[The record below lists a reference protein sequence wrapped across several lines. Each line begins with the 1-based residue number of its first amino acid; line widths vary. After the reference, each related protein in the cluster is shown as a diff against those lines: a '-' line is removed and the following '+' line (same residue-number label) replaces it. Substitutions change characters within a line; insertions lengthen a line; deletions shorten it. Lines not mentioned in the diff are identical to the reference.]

1 LVELDFVWE
10 AIMVG
15 AALQIFVSHKSKDFE
30 KASAVERA
38 LRMFTDEVQFNIAEN
53 IPKGNDWSNWIKEKL
68 SVSDILLL
76 LYTDPTEEWD
86 WCLYEAGLFTPLN
99 SDDYRRVICIYAQ
112 DSDPPRPLGLLQGVR
127 ATKEEIRKLLRT
139 LLMTNELVPHRPPL
153 RPGLQEDALDAPA
166 AEIAKLFS
174 PTVRRAVD
182 LIPRLSVRVPHA
194 ASFEDDL
201 PADAVVE
208 LRANAGE
215 IVANLF
221 LDSTTWGALRAA
233 VPRQEGTFWL
243 DELARAA
250 RAVAHGQRPA
260 PISSTFR
267 AATGAQIYR
276 PVLLNV
282 EIKGDQPLLFS
293 VGLVPEYAPEA
304 DFIGDE
310 SGRVFHLI
318 RIATRFRWEILEP
331 FMRRAPR
338 LRDGEAR
345 QIFCKQ
351 LKESIL
357 LIEAESE
364 RAGYLEQ
371 DNVIRAFEEPEDIEL
386 IERLYEQWYRERE
399 DLMQA
404 VDDIDIERIV
414 SNLKS
419 LKQANVR
426 FMEMS
431 TRRYATFFQRR
442 NGGNGAGHVGAEE
455 NLPIQ

>member
-1 LVELDFVWE
+1 MASAERN
-10 AIMVG
+10 I
-15 AALQIFVSHKSKDFE
+15 QIFISHKSKDFE

-38 LRMFTDEVQFNIAEN
+38 LRMFTDEVQFNIAQN
-53 IPKGNDWSNWIKEKL
+53 IPGGGDWSKWIKEKL
-68 SVSDILLL
+68 STSDILLL

-86 WCLYEAGLFTPLN
+86 WCLYEAGLFTPLD

-112 DSDPPRPLGLLQGVR
+112 DSEPPRPLGLLQGVR
-127 ATKEEIRKLLRT
+127 ATKAEIRKLLRT
-139 LLMTNELVPHRPPL
+139 LLMTNELTPHRPPL
-153 RPGLQEDALDAPA
+153 RPGLEEDSLEAPA
-166 AEIAKLFS
+166 AEIARLFS

-194 ASFEDDL
+194 ASFEYDL
-201 PADAVVE
+201 PADANVE
-208 LRANAGE
+208 LKAKAGE
-215 IVANLF
+215 IVANL
-221 LDSTTWGALRAA
+221 LLESTTWGALRAA

-250 RAVAHGQRPA
+250 RVVAQGQKPA

-267 AATGAQIYR
+267 AATGGQIYR
-276 PVLLNV
+276 PVLLSV
-282 EIKGDQPLLFS
+282 ETKGDQPLLFS
-293 VGLVPEYAPEA
+293 VGLVPEYAPET

-331 FMRRAPR
+331 FMRRAQR
-338 LRDGEAR
+338 LRDDEDR
-345 QIFCKQ
+345 QIFCKR

-371 DNVIRAFEEPEDIEL
+371 DNVIRAFEEPEDIDL
-386 IERLYEQWYRERE
+386 IEGLYEQWYRDRA

-404 VDDIDIERIV
+404 VDDIDIARIV
-414 SNLKS
+414 GKLKT
-419 LKQANVR
+419 LKQANVK

-431 TRRYATFFQRR
+431 TRRHATFFQRR
-442 NGGNGAGHVGAEE
+442 NGANGAGHLGAEE
-455 NLPIQ
+455 TRGKHPPLQ